1 MAARV
6 RRLPVYQKAFVL
18 LKVTPGHEEEV
29 IDELM
34 KVPEIVETHIVPGDW
49 DILVVLNAQK
59 EVLVPSDEKVYRLV
73 MSKIQKVKH
82 IEDTNTMVSQFSRIK
97 KV

>member
-1 MAARV
+1 M
-6 RRLPVYQKAFVL
+6 PVYQRAFVL